1 MRYAIVTFGCRAN
14 QADSFSLDGDL
25 RLLGGQEAA
34 ARDADL
40 VVVNTCSVTAAA
52 DQVARQ
58 TIRRIARANPA
69 ARIFATGCYA
79 TRRPADLAT
88 LPGVVDVVGNEDKPR
103 LASALRSRLSTAAV
117 QERDVTSRARALP
130 AGPGALGRTIF
141 PLRVQTGCD
150 ERCSYCVVPFTRG
163 PSRSRALPEVLG
175 EVDRA
180 ARAGFKQLLLTGVH
194 LGSWGRDLQ
203 PPGSLVVLLRAL
215 EAARHELLFRLSSVE
230 PMDCTPEV
238 IDLIAGSGRFAPHL
252 HLPVQ
257 HGSSRVLRAM
267 NRPYTIDAFRSLVE
281 RVRRRLPAAAI
292 GTDLIAGFPGEKDDD
307 FGRCL
312 DLLEC
317 APLSHVHVFPYSDR
331 PGTAAAAVGP
341 KVPGATIRARAEEL
355 RERGHALAR
364 RFEAAQDGQIRRG
377 LTLEDGT
384 LVLTD
389 NYLKVRIPP
398 GHARNEWVDVRI
410 SAGANGLNGTSS

>member
-1 MRYAIVTFGCRAN
+1 MKYAIVTFGCRAN

-25 RLLGGQEAA
+25 RTLGGQEAA

-52 DQVARQ
+52 DQAARQ

-69 ARIFATGCYA
+69 ARILATGCYA
-79 TRRPADLAT
+79 TRRPADLAA
-88 LPGVVDVVGNEDKPR
+88 LPGVVDVIGNEDKPQ
-103 LASALRSRLSTAAV
+103 LASTLHSSHGAV
-117 QERDVTSRARALP
+117 AMRGLDDARRARAVP

-141 PLRVQTGCD
+141 PLSVQTGCD
-150 ERCSYCVVPFTRG
+150 ERCSYCVIPFTRG
-163 PSRSRALPEVLG
+163 PSRSRALPEIVD

-194 LGSWGRDLQ
+194 LGSWGRDLR
-203 PPGSLVVLLRAL
+203 PAGSLAELLRAL
-215 EAARHELLFRLSSVE
+215 ESSRHELLFRLSSIE
-230 PMDCTPEV
+230 PMDCTREV
-238 IDLIAGSGRFAPHL
+238 IDVIAGSGRFAPHF

-267 NRPYTIDAFRSLVE
+267 NRPYASDVFQRLVE
-281 RVRRRLPAAAI
+281 RIRTRLPGAAI
-292 GTDLIAGFPGEKDDD
+292 GTDLIAGFPGEEDDD
-307 FGRCL
+307 FARCV
-312 DLLEC
+312 DLLEHC
-317 APLSHVHVFPYSDR
+317 PLSYVHVFPYSDR
-331 PGTAAAAVGP
+331 PGTAAAAMRP
-341 KVPGATIRARAEEL
+341 KVPGATIRARADML
-355 RERGHALAR
+355 RERGRALMR
-364 RFEAAQDGQIRRG
+364 RFEAAQAGQVRRG

-389 NYLKVRIPP
+389 NFLKVRIPP

-410 SAGANGLNGTSS
+410 SAVQSGLIGTPL

>member
-1 MRYAIVTFGCRAN
+1 MKYAIVTFGCRAN

-52 DQVARQ
+52 DQAARQ

-69 ARIFATGCYA
+69 ARILATGCYA
-79 TRRPADLAT
+79 TRRRADLAA
-88 LPGVVDVVGNEDKPR
+88 LPGVVDVIGNEDKPQ
-103 LASALRSRLSTAAV
+103 LASTLHSSLGAGAV
-117 QERDVTSRARALP
+117 PGTDVSGRARAVP

-141 PLRVQTGCD
+141 PLSVQTGCD
-150 ERCSYCVVPFTRG
+150 ERCTYCVVPYTRG
-163 PSRSRALPEVLG
+163 PSRSRALPEILD
-175 EVDRA
+175 EADRA

-203 PPGSLVVLLRAL
+203 PAGSLAVLLGAL
-215 EAARHELLFRLSSVE
+215 ESSRHELLFRLSSIE
-230 PMDCTPEV
+230 PMDCTREV
-238 IDLIAGSGRFAPHL
+238 IDVIAGSGRFAPHV

-267 NRPYTIDAFRSLVE
+267 SRPYAIDAFQSLVE
-281 RVRRRLPAAAI
+281 RVRTRLPGAAI
-292 GTDLIAGFPGEKDDD
+292 GTDLIAGFPGEEDDD
-307 FGRCL
+307 FGRCV
-312 DLLEC
+312 DLLEHC
-317 APLSHVHVFPYSDR
+317 PLSYVHVFPYSDR
-331 PGTAAAAVGP
+331 PGTAAAAMRP
-341 KVPGATIRARAEEL
+341 KVPGAIIRARADTL
-355 RERGHALAR
+355 REQGRALMR
-364 RFEAAQDGQIRRG
+364 RFAAAQAGQVRRG

-389 NYLKVRIPP
+389 NFLKVRIPP

-410 SAGANGLNGTSS
+410 SAVQSGLIGTPL